1 MKQIQGLT
9 PFSIVYDIV
18 VFGGF
23 IYANEYAITGLLAAF
38 SWFFWLVAGFAI
50 ASVLTNSLKSP
61 YQYTL
66 VKFRYE
72 SITNL
77 LLGFMLAFYGEF
89 ALASILALWGVLY
102 AQLSYFRQDGGE
114 GENESQ

>member
-1 MKQIQGLT
+1 MKQIKGLT
-9 PFSIVYDIV
+9 PFSILYDIV

-23 IYANEYAITGLLAAF
+23 ICANKYAVAGLLTAF
-38 SWFFWLVAGFAI
+38 SWFFWFIAVLAI

-72 SITNL
+72 LITNL

-89 ALASILALWGVLY
+89 VLASILAFWGVLY

-114 GENESQ
+114 NESK